1 MSKQS
6 FFSRV
11 ALGLSHPELAVK
23 YIQKRIDDEFYSL
36 LWFALSPL
44 FRSLSKKRGV
54 NQVLR
59 RERIK
64 HIYFLEPGP
73 YNLLKIEKTP
83 AFLPGAS
90 LYTPNL
96 SHLGMSW
103 LGQEFGDEVISISF
117 DSAKLLRQREGGLA
131 LATFA
136 SPTLSGPRKLVYFFH
151 IFRLAR
157 SLKNQGVPVIVFLP
171 DTFYP
176 DAAIVSSSLAAIT
189 GGITVFL
196 QSTSSEAEKYG
207 YPNVVDSIFWTWP
220 KERLDQVQY
229 FVPWNERANR
239 AVLPANNTG
248 GRVREVAVLKFT
260 SELVAGCRFSTAT
273 TGGELR
279 PDEYLSL
286 MTNSKICMTT
296 NLTQTSFY
304 RGLKRHRKLVS
315 PTTTTGRVW
324 EAFLTGTVLVAN
336 ETKVLRKL
344 GFLPGVHYISLEQ
357 LDDLNK
363 TLNDWVDEDL
373 EAIAKVGQEQF
384 RKLVGGPAA
393 LYP

>member
-1 MSKQS
+1 MSNRS
-6 FFSRV
+6 FVSRV
-11 ALGLSHPELAVK
+11 TLGLTHPELAFK
-23 YIQKRIDDEFYSL
+23 YIQKKIDDEFYSF
-36 LWFALSPL
+36 LWFVLSPL
-44 FRSLSKKRGV
+44 LRSLSKKKGV
-54 NQVLR
+54 SQVLR

-73 YNLLKIEKTP
+73 HNLLKIEKTP
-83 AFLPGAS
+83 AFLSGAS

-96 SHLGMSW
+96 SHLAMSW
-103 LGQEFGDEVISISF
+103 LGQEFSDEVIPISF

-151 IFRLAR
+151 IFKLAH
-157 SLKNQGVPVIVFLP
+157 SLKNKGVPVIVFLP

-207 YPNVVDSIFWTWP
+207 YPNVVDSLFWTWP
-220 KERLDQVQY
+220 KERLDQVQT

-248 GRVREVAVLKFT
+248 GKVRELAVLKFT
-260 SELVAGCRFSTAT
+260 TDLVAGARFSTT
-273 TGGELR
+273 STGGELR
-279 PDEYLSL
+279 SDEYLTL
-286 MTNSKICMTT
+286 LTNSKICMTT
-296 NLTQTSFY
+296 NLTQPSFY
-304 RGLKRHRKLVS
+304 RGLKRHRDLVS

-336 ETKVLRKL
+336 ETKVLIKL
-344 GFLPGVHYISLEQ
+344 GFVAGIHYISLEQ

-363 TLNDWVDEDL
+363 TVNDWLDKDL
-373 EAIAKVGQEQF
+373 EAIARMGQKQF
-384 RKLVGGPAA
+384 RKLVGGPTA
-393 LYP
+393 LYT

>member
-1 MSKQS
+1 
-6 FFSRV
+6 
-11 ALGLSHPELAVK
+11 
-23 YIQKRIDDEFYSL
+23 
-36 LWFALSPL
+36 
-44 FRSLSKKRGV
+44 
-54 NQVLR
+54 
-59 RERIK
+59 
-64 HIYFLEPGP
+64 
-73 YNLLKIEKTP
+73 
-83 AFLPGAS
+83 
-90 LYTPNL
+90 
-96 SHLGMSW
+96 MSW

-136 SPTLSGPRKLVYFFH
+136 SPTLSGPRKLVYFFN
-151 IFRLAR
+151 IFRLAH

-207 YPNVVDSIFWTWP
+207 YSNVVDSLFWTWP
-220 KERLDQVQY
+220 KERLDQVQT
-229 FVPWNERANR
+229 FVPWSERANR

-248 GRVREVAVLKFT
+248 GKVRELAVLKFT
-260 SELVAGCRFSTAT
+260 TDLVAGGRFSTAS

-279 PDEYLSL
+279 SDEYLTL

-296 NLTQTSFY
+296 NLTQPSFY
-304 RGLKRHRKLVS
+304 RGLKRHRDLVS

-344 GFLPGVHYISLEQ
+344 GFVPGIHYISLEQ
-357 LDDLNK
+357 LNDSNK
-363 TLNDWVDEDL
+363 TVTDWLDEDL
-373 EAIAKVGQEQF
+373 EAIAQMGQKQF
-384 RKLVGGPAA
+384 RKLAGGPTTF
-393 LYP
+393 YP